1 MRHIVF
7 ILILFLTLSK
17 LTYSQTTLK
26 PSNSITPCI
35 GQTTKAWFTTSY
47 SYDSLQWIN
56 NSNQVISK
64 QDTLLITPALIP
76 TTTLYYFDLKL
87 YVSGTAYTSRL
98 FVVPFKGF
106 EFSINDNTEI
116 CNNDSLIIKINN
128 PNNENL
134 KYKWFS
140 NVPSFV
146 PPTST
151 TLQVKVSKQGKY
163 WVRATNQTETCSLV
177 DTMLLDVFNQPVAL
191 GNDKELCE
199 GQVVTLKNL
208 NPESPNTTH
217 LWNYNGKTTTTP
229 TLSPTESGVYTL
241 TTTVSPVNC
250 SFSDSVRVT
259 FSPLPKVDLT
269 LPAMLCKG
277 ETFIIKNTLQ
287 NPSSLSYTT
296 LWESDTDLPPID
308 PNRETIDVS
317 KAGKYKLT
325 LNTGSCSV
333 SDTTSLRTLNME
345 VDLGK
350 NIPDTCT
357 NSGVTLYNLKANTEP
372 NTTFYLWKT
381 PQGNFLKK
389 SIVAQEAGQYYLTVT
404 SDIPQCEV
412 KDSVYIGVS
421 AAPTFDLGDDIVAEN
436 SFVVYDGTF
445 SNRFKEA
452 DYSFIWKD
460 VIKDSIYSTKA
471 NLILE
476 KQGKHTLTLILTN
489 KVSQCVSSDNFTI
502 IIPEEPIVASHVIF
516 IPSAFSPSSTDSEN
530 SRMKI
535 LGPDIAKE
543 DFKLEIYNRWGQ
555 IIFETSDYELM
566 STQGWD
572 GNGKNIEAQNTTYT
586 YTAVGKFIDGELFK
600 EIGTITL
607 IR

>member
-1 MRHIVF
+1 MRHLVF
-7 ILILFLTLSK
+7 ILIILLS
-17 LTYSQTTLK
+17 LNHLLHGQTTLK
-26 PSNSITPCI
+26 PSSSITPCL

-47 SYDSLQWIN
+47 AYDSLQWVN
-56 NSNQVISK
+56 NVGKVVSK
-64 QDTLLITPALIP
+64 EDTLYITPDLTP

-87 YVSGTAYTSRL
+87 YVTGTSYTSRL

-106 EFSINDNTEI
+106 EFSINENTEI
-116 CNNDSLIIKINN
+116 CSNDTLLLQINN

-151 TLQVKVSKQGKY
+151 TLQVEVSKEGKY

-177 DTMLLDVFNQPVAL
+177 DTMSLNVFNQPVEL
-191 GNDKELCE
+191 GDDKALCE
-199 GQVVTLKNL
+199 GQAITLKNL
-208 NPESPNTTH
+208 NPESTNTSH
-217 LWNYNGKTTTTP
+217 LWEYNGKSNTSP

-241 TTTVSPVNC
+241 TTTISPVNC
-250 SFSDSVRVT
+250 SFKDSVRVI

-269 LPAMLCKG
+269 ASAFICKG

-287 NPSSLSYTT
+287 NPSTVSYST
-296 LWESDTDLPPID
+296 LWESDTDLPSITPGQ
-308 PNRETIDVS
+308 ETISVS

-333 SDTTSLRTLNME
+333 SDSTSLRTLNME
-345 VDLGK
+345 ADLGK
-350 NIPDTCT
+350 NISDTCT

-372 NTTFYLWKT
+372 TTTFYLWKT

-389 SIVAQEAGQYYLTVT
+389 SIVAKEAGYYYLTIN
-404 SDIPQCEV
+404 SDIPQCSV

-421 AAPTFDLGDDIVAEN
+421 AAPTFDLGDNIVAEN
-436 SFVVYDGTF
+436 SFAVYDGTF
-445 SNRFKEA
+445 SNRFKET
-452 DYSFIWKD
+452 DYTFIWKN
-460 VIKDSIYSTKA
+460 VLKDSIYSTKA

-476 KQGKHTLTLILTN
+476 KEGEHPLTLIITN
-489 KVSQCVSSDNFTI
+489 KVSKCVSSDNITI

-516 IPSAFSPSSTDSEN
+516 IPSAFSPSSMDSDN

-543 DFKLEIYNRWGQ
+543 DFKLEIFNRWGQ
-555 IIFETSDYELM
+555 IIYETSDYELM
-566 STQGWD
+566 STEGWD
-572 GNGKNIEAQNTTYT
+572 GTGKNTAAQNTTYT
-586 YTAVGKFIDGELFK
+586 YTAVGKFIDGKSFK
-600 EIGTITL
+600 ETGTITL
-607 IR
+607 LR